1 MQVRPRLCALCTL
14 FRSSF
19 CDKRFQHQ
27 RSRRMSPGWK
37 PSDSALGFDAAT
49 KLHGHICLPNMRRLI
64 LVVLYG
70 AAGLLATLYTTSTV
84 ARLVT
89 PLSPNGFPESSAPAT
104 PPAEALS
111 DLNWTACP
119 AGKDITA
126 ELHFRLWDD
135 KLAHALRLS
144 AKVLPR
150 AENESWHAVTE
161 HIHVFSAFV
170 AADERRKIIISS
182 LVRSH
187 APKCNGTPIQHP
199 PLQCIIRT
207 SNETITHKAYIRMM
221 WTYFN
226 PSFKNAV
233 ITCRSPNGTSP
244 AGDYVQVAIAATASN
259 ATSLRW
265 LKLHYQPKESTGT
278 CCAVCVRPLFG
289 AVSLWKIVEF
299 IAHYRVVGARTF
311 YFYDLNMNADLKLL
325 VAWMQSMGVDLT
337 LVPFKLIVD
346 TTVENE
352 HVQAHGQMPAL
363 YDCIFRSL
371 SKTEYYVHV
380 DIDELMVAL
389 PNFSIPAFL
398 RNAQRK
404 SEVSFGSFV
413 LPSRFH
419 CAEYP
424 RNLRHSSYKLLPL
437 QTRLFAYHTVYMSDD
452 GVTKYIA
459 RSRTVCEPAVH
470 QVKKH
475 CGPAA
480 KYLLDSSQAFIKHY
494 RPCCDL
500 GRSSYHAEVSKLW
513 TVALVSADSS
523 FTELSARIE
532 DEAITKALRRL
543 IAYTNSAWL

>member
-1 MQVRPRLCALCTL
+1 MT
-14 FRSSF
+14 
-19 CDKRFQHQ
+19 
-27 RSRRMSPGWK
+27 PGGK
-37 PSDSALGFDAAT
+37 PSDSALGFDSAT
-49 KLHGHICLPNMRRLI
+49 KLHGHICLPNMRQLI
-64 LVVLYG
+64 LVVLFG
-70 AAGLLATLYTTSTV
+70 AAGLLATLHTTYNV
-84 ARLVT
+84 ERLVT
-89 PLSPNGFPESSAPAT
+89 PLTPNGFPESSAPAT
-104 PPAEALS
+104 PPAEDLS

-126 ELHFRLWDD
+126 ERHFRLWDD

-150 AENESWHAVTE
+150 TENESWHAVTE

-170 AADERRKIIISS
+170 ATDKRRKIIVSS

-187 APKCNGTPIQHP
+187 EPKSNGTPIQHP

-207 SNETITHKAYIRMM
+207 SNETITHKAHIRIM

-226 PSFKNAV
+226 PSFKNAL
-233 ITCRSPNGTSP
+233 ITCRPPNGTRP
-244 AGDYVQVAIAATASN
+244 ADDYIQVAIAARVSN
-259 ATSLRW
+259 AASFRW
-265 LKLHYQPKESTGT
+265 LKVHYLPKESKET

-299 IAHYRVVGARTF
+299 IVHYRVAGARTF
-311 YFYDLNMNADLKLL
+311 YFYDLNMNSNLKLL

-346 TTVENE
+346 TAAEHE
-352 HVQAHGQMPAL
+352 HVHAHGQMPAL

-371 SKTEYYVHV
+371 PKMKYYVHV
-380 DIDELMVAL
+380 DIDELIVAL
-389 PNFSIPAFL
+389 PNFSIPAFVQ
-398 RNAQRK
+398 NAQRK
-404 SEVSFGSFV
+404 SKVSFGSFV

-424 RNLRHSSYKLLPL
+424 RNLRYSSYKLLPL
-437 QTRLFAYHTVYMSDD
+437 QTRLFAYHTVYMSDE

-475 CGPAA
+475 CGRATQ
-480 KYLLDSSQAFIKHY
+480 YLVDSSQAFIKHY
-494 RPCCDL
+494 RQCCDL
-500 GRSSYHAEVSKLW
+500 ARSSHHANVSKLW
-513 TVALVSADSS
+513 TLALVSADSS
-523 FTELSARIE
+523 FAELSTRIE
-532 DEAITKALRRL
+532 DETITKALRRL
-543 IAYTNSAWL
+543 IA